1 MFRFLGHQFTKAE
14 MQLVE
19 QESRLEAIPVSTWT
33 INLSVLWASPD
44 ITPCDM
50 HQLSH
55 VLADEIYN
63 RVEAR
68 DQLNHAWQEEEE
80 MEEEKEENDAVEILI
95 NDLKEYGSS
104 EENSNEEY
112 DEEEINDLIENILGE
127 DVDEEEYMNDYEE
140 EEEEYMNDYEDM
152 GDYDYLADVNGEYD
166 ELAMELEADDV
177 NDPDAAIT
185 LEKDLGSDLD
195 AEIQKYYMADNNS
208 AGGDDDSKKAD
219 DVNDHDTE
227 DH

>member
-1 MFRFLGHQFTKAE
+1 
-14 MQLVE
+14 
-19 QESRLEAIPVSTWT
+19 
-33 INLSVLWASPD
+33 
-44 ITPCDM
+44 M

-68 DQLNHAWQEEEE
+68 DQLAAAWQEEEE
-80 MEEEKEENDAVEILI
+80 KEEKDAVEILI
-95 NDLKEYGSS
+95 NEFADLKEYGSS

-112 DEEEINDLIENILGE
+112 DEEEINGLIENILGK
-127 DVDEEEYMNDYEE
+127 DVDEEEYMNDYE
-140 EEEEYMNDYEDM
+140 DM
-152 GDYDYLADVNGEYD
+152 SDYDYLADVNGEYD

-177 NDPDAAIT
+177 NDPDAAFT
-185 LEKDLGSDLD
+185 LEKDLGNDLD

-208 AGGDDDSKKAD
+208 AGGDGDDSKKAD
-219 DVNDHDTE
+219 DVNNHDTE

>member
-1 MFRFLGHQFTKAE
+1 MG
-14 MQLVE
+14 
-19 QESRLEAIPVSTWT
+19 
-33 INLSVLWASPD
+33 
-44 ITPCDM
+44 
-50 HQLSH
+50 
-55 VLADEIYN
+55 
-63 RVEAR
+63 
-68 DQLNHAWQEEEE
+68 
-80 MEEEKEENDAVEILI
+80 EEEKEEKDAVEILI
-95 NDLKEYGSS
+95 NEFADLKEYGSS

-152 GDYDYLADVNGEYD
+152 GDYDYLADVDGEYD

-177 NDPDAAIT
+177 NDPVAAFN
-185 LEKDLGSDLD
+185 LERDLGSDLD
-195 AEIQKYYMADNNS
+195 AEIQKYYMAENNS

-219 DVNDHDTE
+219 DGNDHDTG

>member
-1 MFRFLGHQFTKAE
+1 
-14 MQLVE
+14 
-19 QESRLEAIPVSTWT
+19 
-33 INLSVLWASPD
+33 
-44 ITPCDM
+44 
-50 HQLSH
+50 
-55 VLADEIYN
+55 
-63 RVEAR
+63 
-68 DQLNHAWQEEEE
+68 
-80 MEEEKEENDAVEILI
+80 
-95 NDLKEYGSS
+95 
-104 EENSNEEY
+104 
-112 DEEEINDLIENILGE
+112 
-127 DVDEEEYMNDYEE
+127 
-140 EEEEYMNDYEDM
+140 MNDYEDM

-177 NDPDAAIT
+177 NDPVAAFT

>member
-1 MFRFLGHQFTKAE
+1 MGA
-14 MQLVE
+14 
-19 QESRLEAIPVSTWT
+19 A
-33 INLSVLWASPD
+33 
-44 ITPCDM
+44 
-50 HQLSH
+50 
-55 VLADEIYN
+55 
-63 RVEAR
+63 
-68 DQLNHAWQEEEE
+68 AWQE
-80 MEEEKEENDAVEILI
+80 EEEKEENDAVEILI

-177 NDPDAAIT
+177 NDPVAAFT
-185 LEKDLGSDLD
+185 SEKDLGSDLD
-195 AEIQKYYMADNNS
+195 AEIQKYYMADNN
-208 AGGDDDSKKAD
+208 GNKAD
-219 DVNDHDTE
+219 DVNNHDT
-227 DH
+227 